1 MMRNIT
7 LLLLS
12 GLLLAACSSQPES
25 VTTDSW
31 TRWVCETQVEV
42 LWRYTDS
49 QHEAVD
55 LRLGGDDIVHR
66 LRRQK
71 SASGALYSDP
81 LLAFHTN
88 GKEAVIYRPS
98 NDQVI
103 GRLCKAP

>member
-12 GLLLAACSSQPES
+12 GLLLTACSSQPES

-49 QHEAVD
+49 RQEAVD

-66 LRRQK
+66 LRMQK

-103 GRLCKAP
+103 GRFCKAP